1 MIRERQMTR
10 RKVIMEKRVQ
20 NERTIAVFLSY
31 SLTLAILYFAFIM
44 IFYNV
49 ELF

>member
-1 MIRERQMTR
+1 MA
-10 RKVIMEKRVQ
+10 KRVQ
-20 NERTIAVFLSY
+20 NDRTIAVFLSY
-31 SLTLAILYFAFIM
+31 TLTLAIFYFAFIM

>member
-1 MIRERQMTR
+1 MA
-10 RKVIMEKRVQ
+10 KRVQ
-20 NERTIAVFLSY
+20 NDRTIAVFLSY
-31 SLTLAILYFAFIM
+31 TLTLAVLYFAFIM